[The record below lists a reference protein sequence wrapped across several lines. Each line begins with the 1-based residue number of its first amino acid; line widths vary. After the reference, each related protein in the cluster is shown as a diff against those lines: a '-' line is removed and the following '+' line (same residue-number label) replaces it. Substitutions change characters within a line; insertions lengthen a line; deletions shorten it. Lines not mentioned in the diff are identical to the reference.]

1 MYIYKSIYLYLCFML
16 VFMFVCIYLF
26 YFFFRYPSGARGA
39 FRASPRQTRV
49 CTMTGATGDDTERGE
64 PHADIYQPLWR
75 PLHLERM
82 EVRARRVLKEHLP
95 TRGAVDVSSMLAAD
109 FVPNQLVVRMALAQ
123 PLPLSA
129 PRVPKRAPVDVR
141 LDGQQLGEAEPAVV
155 VHEKPTHAVPH
166 DLELL
171 AAAALPVLVVGA
183 HGVS

>member
-1 MYIYKSIYLYLCFML
+1 
-16 VFMFVCIYLF
+16 
-26 YFFFRYPSGARGA
+26 
-39 FRASPRQTRV
+39 
-49 CTMTGATGDDTERGE
+49 
-64 PHADIYQPLWR
+64 
-75 PLHLERM
+75 M
-82 EVRARRVLKEHLP
+82 EVRVRRVLKEHLP

-141 LDGQQLGEAEPAVV
+141 VDGQQLGEAEPAVV